1 MLVLVMVM
9 AAEHRLTFHVVS
21 ASLEGVVKVT
31 RARWSEM
38 VYRFPRTALK
48 EAGAVEELQGSGIYF
63 LMGEKEGKASLYI
76 GQAQNVY
83 RRLMQH
89 SVNDSKGFWAQTLV
103 LTSTGDAVFNAAH
116 LNYLENRFHELATDA
131 ARMDI
136 ENSMPPS
143 VGCGILTIQQE
154 MDECISHTS
163 VVLNLMGYHF
173 LEKQAE
179 RMEIKP
185 QPEKKPAL
193 PVAEEMVPVEPEPPQ
208 RLAGDLIEIPPA
220 KPRAPK
226 YDFYVMGLKDGDVLV
241 YEDKDPAHRTEAV
254 VCGPDKIK
262 VNGEVMTPHALVKRL
277 RQTNNVYAFAY
288 LSRNGEKLCNI
299 YNRIYHGAGQG
310 TDAEKDKNL
319 RYFTVAGADAVGR
332 LTDDG
337 GIIVLKGSR
346 ICAETKNSCLASA
359 VALRQEVGESLITQK
374 DYAFKS
380 LSGAAQFVGGC
391 ALNGKLHWLETRKAP
406 KPRKKR

>member
-9 AAEHRLTFHVVS
+9 ATEHKLNFHVVS

-31 RARWSEM
+31 RARWSEI

-48 EAGAVEELQGSGIYF
+48 EAAAVEELQGSGIYF
-63 LMGEKEGKASLYI
+63 LMGEKEGQQTLYI
-76 GQAQNVY
+76 GQAQNIY
-83 RRLMQH
+83 RRLQQH
-89 SVNDSKGFWAQTLV
+89 SVNDSKSFWTQTLA

-143 VGCGILTIQQE
+143 VGCGIMTIQQE

-179 RMEIKP
+179 RMEVKP
-185 QPEKKPAL
+185 QPEQKPAL
-193 PVAEEMVPVEPEPPQ
+193 PVAAERMPEVPEPPQ
-208 RLAGDLIEIPPA
+208 RLAGDLIEIPLA

-226 YDFYVMGLKDGDVLV
+226 YDFYVMGLHDGDVLV

-262 VNGEVMTPHALVKRL
+262 VNGEVMTPHALAKRL

-288 LSRNGEKLCNI
+288 LSWNGEKLCNV
-299 YNRIYHGAGQG
+299 YNRIYHPDMGQG
-310 TDAEKDKNL
+310 AENDKNL
-319 RYFTVAGADAVGR
+319 RYFTAAGADAVGR

-337 GIIVLKGSR
+337 GITVLAGSR
-346 ICAETKNSCLASA
+346 ICPETKKTCPQKMA
-359 VALRQEVGESLITQK
+359 ALRESQCPGGVLKQDVPFT
-374 DYAFKS
+374 S
-380 LSGAAQFVGGC
+380 LSAAAAFVGGC
-391 ALNGKLHWLETRKAP
+391 ALNGKLHWLETRKAS
-406 KPRKKR
+406 KPRKKH

>member
-63 LMGEKEGKASLYI
+63 LMGEKEGRPSLYI

-83 RRLMQH
+83 RRLTQH

-143 VGCGILTIQQE
+143 VGCGIMTIQQE

-179 RMEIKP
+179 RMEVKP

-193 PVAEEMVPVEPEPPQ
+193 PVAAEMVPAEPEPPQ

-220 KPRAPK
+220 KPRAAK
-226 YDFYVMGLKDGDVLV
+226 YNFYVMGLHDGDVLV

-254 VCGPDKIK
+254 VCGPDKIQ
-262 VNGEVMTPHALVKRL
+262 VNGEVMTPHALAKRL

-299 YNRIYHGAGQG
+299 YNRIYHPDMGQG
-310 TDAEKDKNL
+310 AEKDKNL

-337 GIIVLKGSR
+337 GITVLKGSR

-406 KPRKKR
+406 KPRKKC

>member
-63 LMGEKEGKASLYI
+63 LMGEKEGRPSLYI

-143 VGCGILTIQQE
+143 VGCGITTIQQE
-154 MDECISHTS
+154 MDECITHTG

-173 LEKQAE
+173 LEKQPE
-179 RMEIKP
+179 SMEIKP

-193 PVAEEMVPVEPEPPQ
+193 PVAAERMPVEPEPPQ
-208 RLAGDLIEIPPA
+208 RLGGDVECRPA
-220 KPRAPK
+220 TPRASK
-226 YDFYVMGLKDGDVLV
+226 YNFYVMGLHDGDVLV

-254 VCGPDKIK
+254 VCGPDKIQ
-262 VNGEVMTPHALVKRL
+262 VNGEVMTPHALAKRL

-288 LSRNGEKLCNI
+288 LSWNGEKLCNI

-310 TDAEKDKNL
+310 TEAEKPADL
-319 RYFTVAGADAVGR
+319 LYFTMAGADAVGR

-346 ICAETKNSCLASA
+346 LCAETKKSCLASA
-359 VALRQEVGESLITQK
+359 VLLRQEVGESLITQK
-374 DYAFKS
+374 DYVFTS

-391 ALNGKLHWLETRKAP
+391 ALNGKLCWTETKKLP
-406 KPRKKR
+406 KPRRKKA

>member
-1 MLVLVMVM
+1 MVT
-9 AAEHRLTFHVVS
+9 ATEHKLNFHVVS

-31 RARWSEM
+31 RARWSEI

-48 EAGAVEELQGSGIYF
+48 EAAAVEELQGSGIYF
-63 LMGEKEGKASLYI
+63 LMGEKEGQQTLYI
-76 GQAQNVY
+76 GQAQNIY
-83 RRLMQH
+83 RRLQQH
-89 SVNDSKGFWAQTLV
+89 SVNDSKSFWTQTLV

-131 ARMDI
+131 ARMNI

-143 VGCGILTIQQE
+143 VGCGIMTIQQE
-154 MDECISHTS
+154 MDECISHAS

-173 LEKQAE
+173 LEKQAK
-179 RMEIKP
+179 RMEVKP
-185 QPEKKPAL
+185 QPEQKPAL
-193 PVAEEMVPVEPEPPQ
+193 PVAAERAPEMPEPPQ
-208 RLAGDLIEIPPA
+208 RLAGDLTEIPPSN
-220 KPRAPK
+220 PRAAK
-226 YDFYVMGLKDGDVLV
+226 YNFYVMGLRDGDVLV

-254 VCGPDKIK
+254 VCGPDKIQ
-262 VNGEVMTPHALVKRL
+262 VNGEVMTPHALAKRI

-310 TDAEKDKNL
+310 AENDKNL

-337 GIIVLKGSR
+337 GITVLKGSR
-346 ICAETKNSCLASA
+346 LCAETSKSCLPRV
-359 VALRQEVGESLITQK
+359 VALRESLCPGGVLKQ
-374 DYAFKS
+374 DMPFRS
-380 LSGAAQFVGGC
+380 LSAAAQFVGGC
-391 ALNGKLHWLETRKAP
+391 ALNGRKYWTETKKLP
-406 KPRKKR
+406 KPRRKA

>member
-9 AAEHRLTFHVVS
+9 ASEHRLTFHVVS

-31 RARWSEM
+31 RSRWSEI

-48 EAGAVEELQGSGIYF
+48 EAAAVEELQGSGIYF
-63 LMGEKEGKASLYI
+63 LMGEKEGAQTLYI
-76 GQAQNVY
+76 GQAQNIY
-83 RRLMQH
+83 RRLQQH
-89 SVNDSKGFWAQTLV
+89 SVSDSKSFWSHTLV

-131 ARMDI
+131 ARMNI

-143 VGCGILTIQQE
+143 VGCGITTIQQE
-154 MDECISHTS
+154 MDECITHTG

-179 RMEIKP
+179 RMEVKP

-193 PVAEEMVPVEPEPPQ
+193 PVASEMVPVEPEPPQ
-208 RLAGDLIEIPPA
+208 RLAGDVVCRPST
-220 KPRAPK
+220 PRAPK

-262 VNGEVMTPHALVKRL
+262 VNGEVMTPHALAKRL

-288 LSRNGEKLCNI
+288 LSWNGEKLCNV
-299 YNRIYHGAGQG
+299 YNRIYHPDMGQG
-310 TDAEKDKNL
+310 AKKDKNL

-337 GIIVLKGSR
+337 GIIVLAGSR
-346 ICAETKNSCLASA
+346 LCAETKNSCLASA

-391 ALNGKLHWLETRKAP
+391 ALNGKLHWLETRKAS
-406 KPRKKR
+406 KQRKKR

>member
-1 MLVLVMVM
+1 M

-63 LMGEKEGKASLYI
+63 LMGEKAGKPTLYI
-76 GQAQNVY
+76 GQAQNIY

-143 VGCGILTIQQE
+143 VGCGIVTIQQE
-154 MDECISHTS
+154 MDECITHTG

-173 LEKQAE
+173 LEKQPE
-179 RMEIKP
+179 SMEIKP
-185 QPEKKPAL
+185 QPEKAPAL
-193 PVAEEMVPVEPEPPQ
+193 PVEAEAEKAEPARRTAGEPCVSLSV
-208 RLAGDLIEIPPA
+208 RKRSA
-220 KPRAPK
+220 R
-226 YDFYVMGLKDGDVLV
+226 YDFYVMGLRDGDVLV
-241 YEDKDPAHRTEAV
+241 YEDKDPANRTEAV
-254 VCGPDKIK
+254 VCGAQHIM
-262 VNGEVMTPHALVKRL
+262 VHGERMTPHALAKRI

-288 LSRNGEKLCNI
+288 LSWQGEKLCNI
-299 YNRIYHGAGQG
+299 YNRIYHPAAGQG
-310 TDAEKDKNL
+310 AENPANL
-319 RYFTVAGADAVGR
+319 RYFTMAGADAVGR
-332 LTDDG
+332 LNDDG
-337 GIIVLKGSR
+337 SMTVLAGSR
-346 ICAETKNSCLASA
+346 ICTLTRKSCPKSA
-359 VALRQEVGESLITQK
+359 VALRASMAPETELKEDMT
-374 DYAFKS
+374 FPS
-380 LSGAAQFVGGC
+380 LSAAAAFVGGC
-391 ALNGKLHWLETRKAP
+391 SLNGHLCWTETKKLPKRRRKA
-406 KPRKKR
+406 

>member
-1 MLVLVMVM
+1 M
-9 AAEHRLTFHVVS
+9 ATEHKLNFHVVS

-31 RARWSEM
+31 RARWSEI

-48 EAGAVEELQGSGIYF
+48 EAAAVEELQGSGIYF
-63 LMGEKEGKASLYI
+63 LMGEKEGRPSLYI

-83 RRLMQH
+83 RRLTQH

-116 LNYLENRFHELATDA
+116 LNYLENRFHELASDA

-143 VGCGILTIQQE
+143 VGCGITTIQQE
-154 MDECISHTS
+154 MDECITHTG

-173 LEKQAE
+173 LEKQPE
-179 RMEIKP
+179 CMEIKP

-193 PVAEEMVPVEPEPPQ
+193 PVAAERMPEMPEPPQ

-220 KPRAPK
+220 KPRTAK
-226 YDFYVMGLKDGDVLV
+226 YNFYVMGLHDGDVLV

-254 VCGPDKIK
+254 VCGPDKIQ
-262 VNGEVMTPHALVKRL
+262 VNGEVMTPHALAKRI

-288 LSRNGEKLCNI
+288 LSYKGVKLCHLYNHVYKNI
-299 YNRIYHGAGQG
+299 PLPKAP
-310 TDAEKDKNL
+310 AEDDTKKL

-346 ICAETKNSCLASA
+346 ICVATQKSCPKSA
-359 VALRQEVGESLITQK
+359 AALRADMASETELKQDMT
-374 DYAFKS
+374 FTS
-380 LSGAAQFVGGC
+380 LSAAAAFVGGC
-391 ALNGKLHWLETRKAP
+391 SLNGKLCWLETRKVP
-406 KPRKKR
+406 KRRKKS